1 MAVVV
6 TKASNLLSTED
17 LSADHVSN
25 QTRAQAHSSTLMLSY
40 RVGCCVGWVGLGGV
54 GWWVGWWVSVKFD
67 GPIVSSSYSNYMY

>member
-40 RVGCCVGWVGLGGV
+40 RVGCCVGGLG
-54 GWWVGWWVSVKFD
+54 WVGWLGWLIGFGVGVE
-67 GPIVSSSYSNYMY
+67 GGLAGG